1 LQRADFF
8 AYQGQLMLL
17 EGRFVDALA
26 ALERS
31 ILLDNARLGVQLDYV
46 LALSK
51 TGDIDSARAL
61 ALQVLERDDAP
72 VAVRLALESVLRD
85 EQQAQQRLAAGSID
99 RWQWRGSVQS
109 LLGRD
114 SNLNSATSADT
125 INLTLP
131 NGIVSLPIDASSKPK
146 SGLAS
151 TTSGRLVG
159 QASLDGGLLV
169 VHGEWRERVAPGN
182 NEFGYRQQDASMLYR
197 PNDQDAWASRVTL
210 NTFNMGRAP
219 IYQGLAAAAWKEFS
233 ARGLHES
240 MAGCNFRAGS
250 EIERRTYMQD
260 ETQNGVYASLLGLVL
275 CSQGDS
281 SYQFGLQGGKDLA
294 SVQSRAGGDQA
305 RLDIRAAWDRQWEW
319 ARTSV
324 EWVGS
329 ALQDSRAYSEL
340 LGGQTRATT
349 RQNLRV
355 SVTKRLNSEGY
366 LNSWG
371 GLYSVTVLEVLR
383 HKSNIGL
390 FDVSARSLST
400 GLRYEF

>member
-1 LQRADFF
+1 
-8 AYQGQLMLL
+8 
-17 EGRFVDALA
+17 
-26 ALERS
+26 
-31 ILLDNARLGVQLDYV
+31 
-46 LALSK
+46 
-51 TGDIDSARAL
+51 
-61 ALQVLERDDAP
+61 
-72 VAVRLALESVLRD
+72 
-85 EQQAQQRLAAGSID
+85 
-99 RWQWRGSVQS
+99 
-109 LLGRD
+109 
-114 SNLNSATSADT
+114 
-125 INLTLP
+125 
-131 NGIVSLPIDASSKPK
+131 
-146 SGLAS
+146 
-151 TTSGRLVG
+151 
-159 QASLDGGLLV
+159 
-169 VHGEWRERVAPGN
+169 
-182 NEFGYRQQDASMLYR
+182 
-197 PNDQDAWASRVTL
+197 
-210 NTFNMGRAP
+210 
-219 IYQGLAAAAWKEFS
+219 
-233 ARGLHES
+233 
-240 MAGCNFRAGS
+240 
-250 EIERRTYMQD
+250 MQD

-275 CSQGDS
+275 CSQGGS